1 MAAEY
6 RVDVPEDLPEGSV
19 LRLYWS
25 GDVGRAY
32 GGDTLVAD
40 QFFSGR
46 VWDIGRLPAGA
57 ALRVRVL
64 PLHADA
70 GVYVPRGAGEAAR
83 TAAVTRA
90 EWVLSRTRT
99 VRAG

>member
-1 MAAEY
+1 
-6 RVDVPEDLPEGSV
+6 V
-19 LRLYWS
+19 LRLHWT

-32 GGDTLVAD
+32 LGGRLIAD

-57 ALRVRVL
+57 VLRVKVL
-64 PLHADA
+64 PLHPDA
-70 GVYVPRGAGEAAR
+70 RVYVPDEAAGASGK
-83 TAAVTRA
+83 AAVTRA
-90 EWVLSRTRT
+90 EWITNRTWT